1 MRELRVLELAGDV
14 TVAACGRL
22 LASTG
27 ADVVL
32 AEPPEGGPLR
42 GRAPWFTDAA
52 GGRRSATHEYL
63 HAGKRGVVLTPAD
76 SSFEDA
82 VSWADVV
89 LSSCDG
95 DVDAA
100 TALHERVAA
109 IDESTVFTVL
119 SGFGLTGPYAGWAHS
134 PLIDWAAGGYLYLTG
149 EAEREPVQGGG
160 PWASYVAS
168 VTGAIATAA
177 AVMEA
182 ARTGR
187 GQLVDVGTMGAVAA
201 AHQWTIT
208 MYTHTGAVKRRWG
221 TRFGESFH
229 PLSLFRCADDRWIC
243 VAAPS
248 RDQWERF
255 CITTDSVELMADE
268 SLYAPGVR
276 FERADE
282 IDRVTATF
290 FATYGAD
297 EAVAHFQA
305 NRVPAA
311 RVLDLVE
318 VLRSEQL
325 AGRGFW
331 QRRDDLAVGARM
343 PRIPF
348 ALGTVDIGAAP
359 DIGADDDGFR
369 IDVGRRRSRPL
380 PQIDLARVR
389 LVELGLAWAG
399 PLAGRWLADLGVDV
413 VKVEHPASRGLRT
426 GPLPDREW
434 HWGDYA
440 PPSVRAEVFPDAD
453 PGEHRW
459 NRMGLWNK
467 MNRNKRS
474 LALDAKAPGGAE
486 ALDRLIAGADLLF
499 HNFTPRGARSLGI
512 GPERLDA
519 LNPRLASVAMTGYGE
534 TGPMAS
540 HSSYG
545 PILEAYGGFD
555 EMTGYSDGG
564 PMRIGIALPDAVGGL
579 HGAFA
584 LLAAL
589 WEREFVDTP
598 VHVDLSQLETLLAF
612 GGEALL
618 ATSVT
623 GVPPVRLGNRS
634 PDHAPQGVYRC
645 AGDDT
650 WVAVTVRSGAE
661 WRSVVELLDDAVTTR
676 LATADRHER
685 RRHHDAIDAAIEAW
699 TGVRTAREAAAELQ
713 QLGIAACPAFTNR
726 DLVEDPHLCAR
737 RFVVEWDQPDVGVRR
752 FPGFPVHFERMPIS
766 LRPAPTLGADNVDIL
781 RTLGYAADEMATLLA
796 AGTIATEPPS

>member
-14 TVAACGRL
+14 TVASCGRL

-32 AEPPEGGPLR
+32 AEPAGGGPLR
-42 GRAPWFTDAA
+42 ALAPWFTDAA
-52 GGRRSATHEYL
+52 GRQRSATHEYL
-63 HAGKRGVVLTPAD
+63 HAGKRGVVLTPD
-76 SSFEDA
+76 DESFERA

-95 DVDAA
+95 DVAA
-100 TALHERVAA
+100 ITALHRQVAA
-109 IDESTVFTVL
+109 IDRSTVLTVL
-119 SGFGLTGPYAGWAHS
+119 SGFGLTGPYAAWGHS
-134 PLIDWAAGGYLYLTG
+134 PLVDWAAGGYLYLTG
-149 EAEREPVQGGG
+149 EPDREPLQGGG
-160 PWASYVAS
+160 PWASYVAG

-177 AVMEA
+177 AAMEA
-182 ARTGR
+182 ARTGQ
-187 GQLVDVGTMGAVAA
+187 GQLVDVGVMEAVAA

-221 TRFGESFH
+221 TRFGEAFH

-282 IDRVTATF
+282 IDRVTAAF
-290 FATYGAD
+290 FETYGAD
-297 EAVAHFQA
+297 EAVTRFQA

-318 VLRSEQL
+318 VLRSEQPTR
-325 AGRGFW
+325 RGFW
-331 QRRDDLAVGARM
+331 QPRDDIAAGACM
-343 PRIPF
+343 PRVPF
-348 ALGTVDIGAAP
+348 ALGTVDVRPAP
-359 DIGADDDGFR
+359 GVGADDEGFR
-369 IDVGRRRSRPL
+369 DDLGRPRTRPL
-380 PQIDLARVR
+380 PRIDLTSVR
-389 LVELGLAWAG
+389 LLEFGLAWAG
-399 PLAGRWLADLGVDV
+399 PLAGRWLGDLGVDV
-413 VKVEHPASRGLRT
+413 VKVEHPASRGFRS
-426 GPLPDREW
+426 GPLPDRDW
-434 HWGDYA
+434 HWGEYA

-467 MNRNKRS
+467 MNRSKRS

-486 ALDRLIAGADLLF
+486 ALDRLIAHADLLF

-512 GPERLDA
+512 DPERLGE

-534 TGPMAS
+534 TGPMAD

-555 EMTGYSDGG
+555 EMTGYEDGG

-579 HGAFA
+579 HGAYA

-589 WEREFVDTP
+589 WERELAPDP

-623 GVPPVRLGNRS
+623 GTPPVRRGNRS
-634 PDHAPQGVYRC
+634 PDHAPQGVYPC
-645 AGDDT
+645 VGHDA
-650 WVAVTVRSGAE
+650 WVAITVRSDAE
-661 WRSVVELLDDAVTTR
+661 WRALVELLDDPVPAS
-676 LATADRHER
+676 LATADRHVR
-685 RRHHDAIDAAIEAW
+685 ARHHGALDAAIGAW
-699 TGVRTAREAAAELQ
+699 TGRRTAREAASELQ
-713 QLGIAACPAFTNR
+713 RRGIAACPAFTNQ
-726 DLVEDPHLCAR
+726 DLVEDPHLCDR
-737 RFVVEWDQPDVGVRR
+737 GFLVEWDQPDVGLRR
-752 FPGFPVHFERMPIS
+752 FPGFPVHFERTPITI
-766 LRPAPTLGADNVDIL
+766 RPAPTLGADNDAIL
-781 RTLGYAADEMATLLA
+781 RPLGYDADQLA
-796 AGTIATEPPS
+796 ALAASGTIASEPPP